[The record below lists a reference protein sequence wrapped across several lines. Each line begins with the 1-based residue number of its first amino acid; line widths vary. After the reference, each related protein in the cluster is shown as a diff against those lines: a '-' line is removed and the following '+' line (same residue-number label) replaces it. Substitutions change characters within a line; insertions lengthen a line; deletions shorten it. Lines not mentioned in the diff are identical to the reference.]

1 MAPNKIPFQPGTILH
16 EVIAGFFRATCTSFE
31 VWCRENDIHPSTA
44 RNATYG
50 QSSGERGAELRERII
65 DAAGRDLVAA
75 AYRQRMLA
83 EARRLELSPPAIER
97 GAVAA

>member
-1 MAPNKIPFQPGTILH
+1 MASNKFSFQPGTILH
-16 EVIAGFFRATCTSFE
+16 EVIAGVFRATGTSFE
-31 VWCRENDIHPSTA
+31 VWCRDNDVHPSTA

-50 QSSGERGAELRERII
+50 QSSGERGAALREQII

-83 EARRLELSPPAIER
+83 EARRLELSPPAHAQ